1 MLTTDFSSLF
11 KQVTSGVSEYVMFL
25 VFLFVIYL
33 FIAVLIKLV
42 TDSIISIII
51 AIRSPITTSLEDH
64 NEE

>member
-51 AIRSPITTSLEDH
+51 AIRSPITTSLEDL

>member
-1 MLTTDFSSLF
+1 MLTTDFSTLF

-42 TDSIISIII
+42 TDSIISIVI
-51 AIRSPITTSLEDH
+51 AIRAPITSSLEDL